1 MAASNAAFLAFTS
14 ANAFAT
20 ALSVTFSSLI
30 TASASV
36 TALAAAVFASLY
48 ASTVAFVLPSVGT
61 TSFAFVSK
69 SALAADNSA
78 VSALAT
84 NFALAASSLA
94 FKASIFDCT
103 SAASACVLFSGS
115 AKIASAS
122 LLAAAISSVRFPV
135 SAL

>member
-1 MAASNAAFLAFTS
+1 M
-14 ANAFAT
+14 
-20 ALSVTFSSLI
+20 
-30 TASASV
+30 
-36 TALAAAVFASLY
+36 
-48 ASTVAFVLPSVGT
+48 PSVDT

-69 SALAADNSA
+69 SALAVDNSV

-94 FKASIFDCT
+94 FNASIFDCT

-115 AKIASAS
+115 AKIAAAS
-122 LLAAAISSVRFPV
+122 LLAASMSAVSFPV

>member
-1 MAASNAAFLAFTS
+1 MSTNAALAASNAAFLAFTS

-30 TASASV
+30 TASASA

-78 VSALAT
+78 VSALAF
-84 NFALAASSLA
+84 NN
-94 FKASIFDCT
+94 
-103 SAASACVLFSGS
+103 
-115 AKIASAS
+115 
-122 LLAAAISSVRFPV
+122 AAALSN
-135 SAL
+135 SALILSTSI